1 MFVYKYIYVSFF
13 FIYAI
18 IDMQNNKVVLLG
30 DSGAGKTNFA
40 MRLTKDKFIPSSS
53 ITVGAQFNLHTITYN
68 QKQDHSKDICGGG
81 GGEGNKKIKLEI
93 WDTAGQE
100 RFRSLLPIYIRHAY
114 IIVIVVDV
122 SGSESCG
129 GGHFD
134 SKSVYNHV
142 IDPVHDTLLFWLS
155 YYTEYMY
162 IYNPEH
168 YVIVLFN
175 KIDLLPD
182 KKYDVSNKVLELL
195 SDYRLQNNYICISA
209 KDNIGFEE
217 FNNLVI
223 SMELKKDYEII
234 SNKTSNRTSNKGN
247 ININSCGSGG
257 GCDGSSGGS
266 KSNYTIVN
274 NIIGLFDKNNSSN
287 KCFGF

>member
-1 MFVYKYIYVSFF
+1 
-13 FIYAI
+13 
-18 IDMQNNKVVLLG
+18 MQKNKVVLLG

-40 MRLTKDKFIPSSS
+40 IRLTSNKFVSSS
-53 ITVGAQFNLHTITYN
+53 AITVGAQFHLHTITYD
-68 QKQDHSKDICGGG
+68 QGIEGKAD
-81 GGEGNKKIKLEI
+81 GNKKIKLEI

-114 IIVIVVDV
+114 IIVIVIDV
-122 SGSESCG
+122 SASEGNNS
-129 GGHFD
+129 HFTSNFD
-134 SKSVYNHV
+134 NKSVYNHV

-155 YYTEYMY
+155 YYNEYMY

-168 YVIVLFN
+168 YVIILFN
-175 KIDLLPD
+175 KIDMLPD
-182 KKYDVSNKVLELL
+182 KNYVVSNKVLELL
-195 SDYRLQNNYICISA
+195 SDYKLQNNYICTSV

-234 SNKTSNRTSNKGN
+234 SNNNKSN
-247 ININSCGSGG
+247 ININSGGVSGGVSGG
-257 GCDGSSGGS
+257 GVSGGVSGGGGS

-274 NIIGLFDKNNSSN
+274 NIIGLFDKNNTSN